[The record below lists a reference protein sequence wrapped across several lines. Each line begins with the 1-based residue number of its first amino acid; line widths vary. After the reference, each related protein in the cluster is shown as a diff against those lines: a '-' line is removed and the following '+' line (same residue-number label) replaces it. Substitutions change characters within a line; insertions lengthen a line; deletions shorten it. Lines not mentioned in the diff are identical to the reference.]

1 MINTPQNIAEKL
13 IKIFPE
19 FEKEWDEG
27 ESYGYDG
34 GSYSFHA
41 IFMTFAPIA
50 HKILTTAS
58 EKQIK
63 TFCTLI
69 NDMVANGGEEE
80 NAISTGLLEHA
91 SQVGIRKIL
100 IPNLSQEAKKE
111 IR

>member
-1 MINTPQNIAEKL
+1 MINTPQKIAEKL
-13 IKIFPE
+13 IQIFPE

-34 GSYSFHA
+34 GGYSFHV

-50 HKILTTAS
+50 HKILATAS
-58 EKQIK
+58 GKQII
-63 TFCTLI
+63 TFCSLI
-69 NDMVANGGEEE
+69 NEMVANGGEEG
-80 NAISTGLLEHA
+80 NAIATGLLEHA

-100 IPNLSQEAKKE
+100 LPHLSQEAKKE